1 MDTKVLQQNFKV
13 YMRERFPNDS
23 NISLTV
29 SMAFSL
35 TVMVTSIADRAIQD
49 VVSVASTLNA

>member
-1 MDTKVLQQNFKV
+1 MSGYNGYVS
-13 YMRERFPNDS
+13 ERFQNDS
-23 NISLTV
+23 NISSTV
-29 SMAFSL
+29 SLLSSL